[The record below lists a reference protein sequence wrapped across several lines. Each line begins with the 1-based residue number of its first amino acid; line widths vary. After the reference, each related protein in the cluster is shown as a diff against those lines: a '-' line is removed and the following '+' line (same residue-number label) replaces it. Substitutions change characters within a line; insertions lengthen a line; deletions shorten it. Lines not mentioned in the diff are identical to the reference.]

1 MIPSSVIFSI
11 ILVVFVKYKWFSES
25 RPGMFR
31 SLPKIPDL
39 TVALRMLGGMEMA
52 DIIEKYFIPK
62 LREHGIARTYI
73 KGVSGVMVSKLEY
86 FKQIYRDTAT
96 FPKVPLTS
104 VKYSLNYKFVGA
116 NIIFTNG
123 KEWKLRREI
132 VWPIFQLGWEPSSIG
147 GVVLDFFKELDTK
160 KAIPDMYHA
169 IQLMTLDILG
179 KVLYG
184 YNFEAIQNPE
194 TTKAALDMMY
204 ISFPIL
210 DRFIFGKRK
219 RELDAVERFR
229 DWLGNLAIE
238 KKAALSH
245 EPGNHRF
252 NDLLS
257 VLVKAWSEKQ
267 LSFDEML
274 NEAVVLSIAGHDTTA
289 SSLSSVIYVLAKYPA
304 IQEKVR
310 EEVNRVLKSHASTE
324 DIPSTAEIK
333 MLHYLEAT
341 IKESMRLYPPAPIL
355 PTRMAACDTMLGQIP
370 IPKGSLIT
378 LNIYALQ
385 RDEQYWENPT
395 MVDPERWLNSG
406 GQVQD
411 LPAWCP
417 FTNGSRLCIG
427 KSFAMN
433 EMKIVLSMLG
443 KCSSLKA

>member
-1 MIPSSVIFSI
+1 
-11 ILVVFVKYKWFSES
+11 
-25 RPGMFR
+25 
-31 SLPKIPDL
+31 
-39 TVALRMLGGMEMA
+39 MLGGMEMA

-116 NIIFTNG
+116 NIIFT
-123 KEWKLRREI
+123 
-132 VWPIFQLGWEPSSIG
+132 
-147 GVVLDFFKELDTK
+147 
-160 KAIPDMYHA
+160 
-169 IQLMTLDILG
+169 
-179 KVLYG
+179 
-184 YNFEAIQNPE
+184 
-194 TTKAALDMMY
+194 
-204 ISFPIL
+204 
-210 DRFIFGKRK
+210 
-219 RELDAVERFR
+219 
-229 DWLGNLAIE
+229 
-238 KKAALSH
+238 H